1 MQALAIA
8 LLAYATLAHKP
19 APDWLKACV
28 EHALSI
34 VPDFDAQ
41 AVANAVWALGFMDY
55 MPPQLWT
62 ALMKPFEAA
71 CQGLNGQFVCHMQ
84 QSHF

>member
-19 APDWLKACV
+19 SKDWLKACV
-28 EHALSI
+28 DHAMSI
-34 VPDFDAQ
+34 VENFDAQ

-55 MPPQLWT
+55 LPAHLWS
-62 ALMKPFEAA
+62 ALMEPFEAA
-71 CQGLNGQFVCHMQ
+71 CQGLNGML
-84 QSHF
+84 